1 MAGMVR
7 TKTCL
12 RCLFRTSS
20 DIQQFKLAPRNAH
33 LTLRSASTL
42 TRRLLPVSTQQLR
55 AIPLRLQLV
64 KTVTTQQKKPP
75 GSGGP
80 ITWKFVAVLAVL
92 GGIYVIVFRYKKK
105 SIEKERKIES
115 TKSYG
120 MASLGG
126 DWTLTDH
133 TGKTVTNKDFSGKWT
148 MLYFGF
154 THCPDICPDELEK
167 LAEVVDLIDN
177 VKNCPS
183 VTPLFISVD
192 PERDTV
198 EAVREY
204 VKDFSPK
211 LIGLTGTKAQ
221 VEEICRVY
229 RVYFHEGPR
238 DEDND
243 YIVDHT
249 IVMYL
254 INPDGEF
261 VTFFGKTPT
270 PMEICNKTIVEM
282 AKYNAKKKG

>member
-20 DIQQFKLAPRNAH
+20 DIQQLKLAPRNAH

-92 GGIYVIVFRYKKK
+92 GGIYVVVFRYKKK

-167 LAEVVDLIDN
+167 LAEVVDLID
-177 VKNCPS
+177 
-183 VTPLFISVD
+183 
-192 PERDTV
+192 
-198 EAVREY
+198 
-204 VKDFSPK
+204 FSPK

-243 YIVDHT
+243 YIVSKVH
-249 IVMYL
+249 
-254 INPDGEF
+254 N
-261 VTFFGKTPT
+261 
-270 PMEICNKTIVEM
+270 
-282 AKYNAKKKG
+282 YNVA